1 MYYAEVLRPLAAAIA
16 AGEAAAT
23 CLEELYQH
31 PEDQQL
37 LAGVQASFE
46 RILFF
51 QFFPFP
57 DIVALIDG
65 SDPWPQVVAE
75 RWMTGRE
82 DDGHSAGAHLSGSCV
97 TCRVHGAFMRHVFFE
112 GGKSELKSVY
122 VWYSFGAQG

>member
-1 MYYAEVLRPLAAAIA
+1 MPQGLERNHTYCAEVLRPFAAAIA

-37 LAGVQASFE
+37 LADVQASFE

-65 SDPWPQVVAE
+65 SNPWPQVVADRYMTE
-75 RWMTGRE
+75 RD
-82 DDGHSAGAHLSGSCV
+82 DDGYTSGAICFHRAAV
-97 TCRVHGAFMRHVFFE
+97 RAN
-112 GGKSELKSVY
+112 
-122 VWYSFGAQG
+122 